1 MKILVLDTWVLVL
14 VLTCTWRFEVLDL
27 LVLGVLISSKVLVL
41 TCTWCFEILD
51 LLVLG
56 VLNQVKYLYLL
67 VLGVLSTWPNPVD
80 YKNIHTHNLKGF
92 SIKMMQYITGYLS
105 DLISQNIYWEIKI
118 TIFPYL

>member
-1 MKILVLDTWVLVL
+1 MKILVLDTWVL

-67 VLGVLSTWPNPVD
+67 VLGVLSTWPNPD
-80 YKNIHTHNLKGF
+80 SHSAREHMYMN
-92 SIKMMQYITGYLS
+92 SYIKSFLDTSHFEGVLS
-105 DLISQNIYWEIKI
+105 
-118 TIFPYL
+118 

>member
-1 MKILVLDTWVLVL
+1 MEILVFDTWVLVL

-67 VLGVLSTWPNPVD
+67 VLGVLSTWPNPGSQE
-80 YKNIHTHNLKGF
+80 KNSL
-92 SIKMMQYITGYLS
+92 
-105 DLISQNIYWEIKI
+105 W
-118 TIFPYL
+118 

>member
-1 MKILVLDTWVLVL
+1 MKILVLDTWVLEL

-67 VLGVLSTWPNPVD
+67 VLGVLSTWPNPGGRWRGVA
-80 YKNIHTHNLKGF
+80 F
-92 SIKMMQYITGYLS
+92 SMFIQ
-105 DLISQNIYWEIKI
+105 
-118 TIFPYL
+118 